1 MTVKQIK
8 EELDAQGIGY
18 DSKARKD
25 ELLALLY
32 PLKYVVVHDFKDL
45 NDGGVIYIKG
55 DPYPREEN
63 KHVSQDRIDELLSNK
78 NKIGK
83 QLIREQE

>member
-8 EELDAQGIGY
+8 EELDAQGIEY
-18 DSKARKD
+18 DSKARKN

-32 PLKYVVVHDFKDL
+32 PKQYVVVHDFKDL
-45 NDGGVIYIKG
+45 KDNGAIYTKG
-55 DPYPREEN
+55 DLFPRKEN
-63 KHVSQDRIDELLSNK
+63 KDVSQDRIDELLSNK

-83 QLIREQE
+83 QLIREQD